1 MVIKNG
7 EVKVLHKAEY
17 EEFMSIC
24 DLRLSNNLP
33 CRNCKYYSDCD
44 AIHKWIFEHSVV
56 VDE

>member
-1 MVIKNG
+1 MIIEND

-24 DLRLSNNLP
+24 NLRLSNNLP

-44 AIHKWIFEHSVV
+44 AIHFWIFEHSVV
-56 VDE
+56 T